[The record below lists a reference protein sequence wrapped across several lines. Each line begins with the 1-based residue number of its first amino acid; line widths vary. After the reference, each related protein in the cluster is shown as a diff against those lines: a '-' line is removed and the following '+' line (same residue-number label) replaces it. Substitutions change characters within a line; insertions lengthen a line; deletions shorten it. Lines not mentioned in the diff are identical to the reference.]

1 VSAKDAKKSFLY
13 KGLVMVKRPDIIK
26 KFEDD
31 LARKEG
37 RVPYAQ
43 AMKIASSLWQE
54 ARDLGLLPGK
64 DPLAGIEVDIRLAK
78 VLNSCSKKSSLP

>member
-1 VSAKDAKKSFLY
+1 
-13 KGLVMVKRPDIIK
+13 MVKRTDIIK

-37 RVPYAQ
+37 RIPYDR
-43 AMKIASSLWQE
+43 AMRIFTSLWE
-54 ARDLGLLPGK
+54 EGKGLGAIPGK

-78 VLNSCSKKSSLP
+78 VLRSCSKKYS